1 MADQQNISQILAA
14 LAAAQPGGLAA
25 PATFA
30 GSNPSSGPLVNQTGF
45 SLPPPDST
53 GSVDISGVKPVN
65 TGSVTIADAIA
76 KARGIA
82 AEKGIAYGSNHDQ
95 RGADPRRDSRSYH
108 RSRSP
113 SRTPPRATR
122 DVFRDNYNPYRD
134 ERRGDRRGN
143 DRAYVRE
150 RSFSPRPAGR
160 ATDAYPAQPSRP
172 HRGASDRSP
181 PSRRGGGMDDSTE
194 TINIDS
200 KLVGLIIGRQGDN
213 LRRIESDTGTRIQ
226 FLDSPESNVNIRPC
240 RISGTRAARSDAKA
254 EIFRMISENN
264 AARGAMAS
272 ADRFA
277 SRGPHEPP
285 GRQPGYGEDENS
297 STQMMVPDRTVGLI
311 IGRGGE
317 TIKDLQDRSGCH
329 VIIAPEDKSL
339 NGLRPVNLNGAPRA
353 IQRAKDLILEVVETD
368 SRQGGAPPQREP
380 RGYAP
385 ERDTGGPAPERGDDS
400 IFIPKESVG
409 MIIGKGGDTIKE
421 LQNITGCKVNILP
434 AVGREVDREVVM
446 IGSKQAIEQMKKSI
460 LEKVDT
466 FKSRS
471 QARRDDGYSE
481 RYSQPQLRS
490 YPQDQTKSSQPSQ
503 ASAPAAGGDSADPYA
518 MYGGYENYVAM
529 WYAAMAQQQQQQQQP
544 YQQQSPSD
552 PKPPG
557 VP

>member
-30 GSNPSSGPLVNQTGF
+30 GSNPSSAPLVNQTGF

-65 TGSVTIADAIA
+65 TGSVSIADAIA

-82 AEKGIAYGSNHDQ
+82 AEKGIAYGSNH
-95 RGADPRRDSRSYH
+95 
-108 RSRSP
+108 
-113 SRTPPRATR
+113 
-122 DVFRDNYNPYRD
+122 
-134 ERRGDRRGN
+134 
-143 DRAYVRE
+143 
-150 RSFSPRPAGR
+150 
-160 ATDAYPAQPSRP
+160 
-172 HRGASDRSP
+172 
-181 PSRRGGGMDDSTE
+181 
-194 TINIDS
+194 
-200 KLVGLIIGRQGDN
+200 
-213 LRRIESDTGTRIQ
+213 
-226 FLDSPESNVNIRPC
+226 
-240 RISGTRAARSDAKA
+240 
-254 EIFRMISENN
+254 
-264 AARGAMAS
+264 
-272 ADRFA
+272 
-277 SRGPHEPP
+277 
-285 GRQPGYGEDENS
+285 
-297 STQMMVPDRTVGLI
+297 GLI

-385 ERDTGGPAPERGDDS
+385 ERDTGAPAPERGDDS

-409 MIIGKGGDTIKE
+409 MIIG
-421 LQNITGCKVNILP
+421 KVNILP

-490 YPQDQTKSSQPSQ
+490 YPQDQAKSSQPSQ

>member
-1 MADQQNISQILAA
+1 MGRPTEHISDPSSPRSGTNAHS
-14 LAAAQPGGLAA
+14 AAQPGGLAA

-30 GSNPSSGPLVNQTGF
+30 GSNPSSAPLVNQTGF

-65 TGSVTIADAIA
+65 TGSVRIRRCDA

-82 AEKGIAYGSNHDQ
+82 ARSNASKKAGALDVTSDRIIARARLREQ
-95 RGADPRRDSRSYH
+95 
-108 RSRSP
+108 
-113 SRTPPRATR
+113 PPRATR

-385 ERDTGGPAPERGDDS
+385 ERDTGAPAPERGDDS

-490 YPQDQTKSSQPSQ
+490 YPQDQAKSSQPSQ

-518 MYGGYENYVAM
+518 MYGGYEFTLQCGMRQWLNIA
-529 WYAAMAQQQQQQQQP
+529 QQQQP
-544 YQQQSPSD
+544 YQQQSPSN
-552 PKPPG
+552 PSSQ
-557 VP
+557 

>member
-14 LAAAQPGGLAA
+14 LAAAQPGALAA
-25 PATFA
+25 GSFA
-30 GSNPSSGPLVNQTGF
+30 GSIPSSTPHMNQTSY
-45 SLPPPDST
+45 SLPPPDNT
-53 GSVDISGVKPVN
+53 GSVDISGVQPVN
-65 TGSVTIADAIA
+65 TGSVSIADAIA

-82 AEKGIAYGSNHDQ
+82 ADKGIAYDQ
-95 RGADPRRDSRSYH
+95 RSADPRRDSRSYH

-113 SRTPPRATR
+113 SRTPPRVAR

-143 DRAYVRE
+143 DRSYVRD

-160 ATDAYPAQPSRP
+160 GAEAYGSQPGRP
-172 HRGASDRSP
+172 PRGAGERSP
-181 PSRRGGGMDDSTE
+181 PGRRGTGIDDVSE

-226 FLDSPESNVNIRPC
+226 FLDSPESNINIRPC
-240 RISGTRAARSDAKA
+240 RITGPRAARNDAKA

-264 AARGAMAS
+264 AARGANAIS
-272 ADRFA
+272 AGDRFA
-277 SRGPHEPP
+277 SRVQHEPP
-285 GRQPGYGEDENS
+285 SRPSGYGEEENS
-297 STQMMVPDRTVGLI
+297 TTQMMVPDRTVGLI

-339 NGLRPVNLNGAPRA
+339 NGLRPVNLSGPARA

-368 SRQGGAPPQREP
+368 SRQGNAPPPREP

-385 ERDTGGPAPERGDDS
+385 ERDTGGPLPERGDDS
-400 IFIPKESVG
+400 IFIPKEAVG

-421 LQNITGCKVNILP
+421 MQTATGCKVNILP
-434 AVGREVDREVVM
+434 AVGRDTDREVVM
-446 IGSKQAIEQMKKSI
+446 IGSRQSIDQMKRNI
-460 LEKVDT
+460 LEKVEA

-471 QARRDDGYSE
+471 QTRRDDGYSD
-481 RYSQPQLRS
+481 RPSQTQFRN
-490 YPQDQTKSSQPSQ
+490 YPQDQQNKPSQPPQ
-503 ASAPAAGGDSADPYA
+503 GPVSAGGGGGGGGGGGDSADPYA

-529 WYAAMAQQQQQQQQP
+529 WYAAMAQQQQQQ
-544 YQQQSPSD
+544 SPTADS
-552 PKPPG
+552 KPPG
-557 VP
+557 AL